1 MGIGGP
7 RLFREIGFFAG
18 EDVVFC
24 VDVDEFLDDAAE
36 FGWER
41 QQGEIVDVG
50 WARWLVLRWNLRSDC
65 CLRICRH
72 G

>member
-41 QQGEIVDVG
+41 QQGEIVDVN
-50 WARWLVLRWNLRSDC
+50 WAR
-65 CLRICRH
+65 
-72 G
+72 